1 MKVTEEIESTNSQLN
16 KLNNELQLNVRDLD
30 RLSVSKEPIKIE
42 LSQLTNKKFNLDQEI
57 SSLKSNLQIYKIP
70 RIQLK

>member
-1 MKVTEEIESTNSQLN
+1 MTKIESTNSQLN

-57 SSLKSNLQIYKIP
+57 SSLKSNLQNLQNTK
-70 RIQLK
+70 IQLK